1 MPVSPPHLYRGTVP
15 GSPPHLYRGTDHR
28 HTCTGDSAGVTATP
42 GTVPGSPPH
51 ARCWG
56 TVPGSRPHPR
66 GGASAGASPVGHS
79 AGQPRWFPAAHGA
92 VAAVAAPSRPD
103 LRLPPRRRRARQPPA
118 FPSSILDSA
127 PRPRAPSPPR
137 NSARRSRRGML

>member
-28 HTCTGDSAGVTATP
+28 HTL
-42 GTVPGSPPH
+42 
-51 ARCWG
+51 
-56 TVPGSRPHPR
+56 PGSRPHPR